1 MNDILKYLLTMAVLA
16 MIAKL
21 LTFIKPYKIA
31 LIKRAVKMAET
42 KYADASKSGK
52 QKKAFALK
60 VLKWCL
66 VQTDEATS
74 SMIDAVVSVSN
85 DKTGA
90 MVDTIKTITTAEVN
104 AKLDSLNSESTK

>member
-1 MNDILKYLLTMAVLA
+1 MNEIFKYLITMAVLA

-21 LTFIKPYKIA
+21 LTYIRPYKIA

-60 VLKWCL
+60 VLKWFL
-66 VQTDEATS
+66 IQTDEATS
-74 SMIDAVVSVSN
+74 NMIEAVVAVSN
-85 DKTGA
+85 EKTGN
-90 MVDTIKTITTAEVN
+90 MSDTIKTITTAEIN
-104 AKLDSLNSESTK
+104 EKLDSL